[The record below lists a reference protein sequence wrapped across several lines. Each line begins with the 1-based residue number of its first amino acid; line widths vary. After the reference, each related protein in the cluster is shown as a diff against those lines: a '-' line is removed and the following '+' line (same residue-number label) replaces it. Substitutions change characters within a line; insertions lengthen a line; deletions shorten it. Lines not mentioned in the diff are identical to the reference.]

1 MSATVLEGR
10 ASGWKV
16 NLVVGVNRWPSFG
29 KSCRCIRCHAF
40 RATSLSVRGP
50 HDHAVSGG
58 QPEYIPLLGQAPV
71 ATKLRAVLKELVA
84 VQSALAVRTV
94 EPASPVADS
103 PFHFSGVAFLFR
115 PFEVSKVENTR
126 ISRNLDAHSPSINRA
141 LLGEIVNHPASKGVG
156 HPPATPS
163 MLEQPAEACD
173 IASAMSSCAALG
185 EHRDLLDERLT
196 PCGVA
201 VYKPRLTCPAAGP
214 FALSSTRI
222 ALTQRCASRCRRISA
237 SVAAASKCW
246 LTTLR
251 MYRLRPLTPMTMTA
265 T

>member
-1 MSATVLEGR
+1 MRSTKVIRQDGSAVAEPSAPPATPKQA
-10 ASGWKV
+10 ASFGYN

-103 PFHFSGVAFLFR
+103 PFHFSGIAFLFR

-126 ISRNLDAHSPSINRA
+126 ISRNLDAHSPWINRA

-163 MLEQPAEACD
+163 MLEQPRR
-173 IASAMSSCAALG
+173 G
-185 EHRDLLDERLT
+185 VRHRVRHVVM
-196 PCGVA
+196 CGVGG
-201 VYKPRLTCPAAGP
+201 T
-214 FALSSTRI
+214 S
-222 ALTQRCASRCRRISA
+222 
-237 SVAAASKCW
+237 
-246 LTTLR
+246 
-251 MYRLRPLTPMTMTA
+251 
-265 T
+265 

>member
-1 MSATVLEGR
+1 MRSTKVIRQDGSAVAEPSAPPATPKEA
-10 ASGWKV
+10 ASFGYN
-16 NLVVGVNRWPSFG
+16 NLVVSVNRWPSFG

-103 PFHFSGVAFLFR
+103 PFHFSGIAFLFR

-126 ISRNLDAHSPSINRA
+126 ISRNLDAHSPWINRA
-141 LLGEIVNHPASKGVG
+141 
-156 HPPATPS
+156 
-163 MLEQPAEACD
+163 
-173 IASAMSSCAALG
+173 SS
-185 EHRDLLDERLT
+185 R
-196 PCGVA
+196 
-201 VYKPRLTCPAAGP
+201 
-214 FALSSTRI
+214 
-222 ALTQRCASRCRRISA
+222 
-237 SVAAASKCW
+237 
-246 LTTLR
+246 
-251 MYRLRPLTPMTMTA
+251 
-265 T
+265 